1 MSATL
6 ERTVLPPVE
15 SDKARMLAVVEILGL
30 KNHAV
35 LTSPDG
41 SQLPLPNE
49 VYEALR
55 EVVGA
60 LAAGRAITI
69 VPHNTVLTTQ
79 EAAEMLGI
87 SRPTLVKLLEAGKI
101 PYERPGRHRRVLL
114 ADLVGYQQ
122 RMRVQRKET
131 LDAMTHEAAEDDAY
145 ENEDLN
151 VFIEAAT
158 GELTP

>member
-1 MSATL
+1 
-6 ERTVLPPVE
+6 
-15 SDKARMLAVVEILGL
+15 
-30 KNHAV
+30 
-35 LTSPDG
+35 
-41 SQLPLPNE
+41 
-49 VYEALR
+49 
-55 EVVGA
+55 
-60 LAAGRAITI
+60 
-69 VPHNTVLTTQ
+69 
-79 EAAEMLGI
+79 MLGI